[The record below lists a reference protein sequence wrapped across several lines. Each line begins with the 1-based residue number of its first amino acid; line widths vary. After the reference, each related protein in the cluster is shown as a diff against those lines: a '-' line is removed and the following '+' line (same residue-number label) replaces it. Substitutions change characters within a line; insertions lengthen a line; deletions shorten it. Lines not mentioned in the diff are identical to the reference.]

1 MKIDDL
7 KPRWQQVDDVDW
19 DAYIRAI
26 DNSRNKQQIVQH
38 LRHLIE
44 HKGYANML
52 RAAEIAYRKLIEVLP
67 GGNKTSIGVH
77 AYVDDKEV
85 YANFRF
91 EPPGG
96 KQEDDAFKY

>member
-1 MKIDDL
+1 MNKDL
-7 KPRWQQVDDVDW
+7 KPNWQEVQDVDW
-19 DAYIRAI
+19 DAYIKAI
-26 DNSRNKQQIVQH
+26 ENSRNKQQIVQH

-52 RAAEIAYRKLIEVLP
+52 RAAEVAYRKLIEVLP
-67 GGNKTSIGVH
+67 GKKTSIGVH

-85 YANFRF
+85 YTNFRF

-96 KQEDDAFKY
+96 KQDDSFNY

>member
-1 MKIDDL
+1 MDENKL
-7 KPRWQQVDDVDW
+7 KPGWQDVQEVDW

-26 DNSRNKQQIVQH
+26 ENSRNKQQIVQH

-52 RAAEIAYRKLIEVLP
+52 RAAEVAYTKLLEVLP
-67 GGNKTSIGVH
+67 GKKTSIGVH

-85 YANFRF
+85 YCNFRF

-96 KQEDDAFKY
+96 KQDDSFNY

>member
-1 MKIDDL
+1 MEDKEF
-7 KPRWQQVDDVDW
+7 KPNWQEVQDVDW
-19 DAYIRAI
+19 DAYIQAI
-26 DNSRNKQQIVQH
+26 ENSRNKQQIVQH

-52 RAAEIAYRKLIEVLP
+52 RAAEVAYRKLLEVLP
-67 GGNKTSIGVH
+67 GKKTSIGVH

-96 KQEDDAFKY
+96 KQDDSFNY